1 MNTTEFS
8 GKQDKE
14 ILKKE
19 CKNSHENLLNIL
31 DGVEAVVYAADM
43 ETYEI
48 LFANRYL
55 KDIFGECTGK
65 ICWQTLQSGQPRP
78 CDFCTNSRLL
88 KTDGSPAGIISW
100 EYKNTRNNRWYSVH
114 DQAIHWMD
122 GKIVRLEVAID
133 ITGRKAIEAELRKS
147 AELLEK
153 RVTERTAELTKA
165 NELLEKEIEYRKRA
179 EESLQESETNF
190 RNIIFSNVD
199 GIVLADK
206 IGIVRFINPA
216 AKALFGKKADQLTD
230 NPFAFPVVPGET
242 KEIDIVVDNNEIRKT
257 EMRVVETVWKSEIHY
272 LILLRNITEQKNM
285 EKELLWQAEINE
297 SVAKL
302 SGALLSMVS
311 FHEISFLVLEHAKS
325 MTRSKFGYVGYID
338 EKTGYLISPTLT
350 RDIWNEC
357 QVADKNF
364 VFKEFKGLWGWV
376 LKNKEVLMTNNPEK
390 DHRSTGVPEG
400 HFPVNRFLSVP
411 AIIGEKLVGQ
421 ISLCNSERD
430 YNEKDIIVIK
440 RIAQLYALAIQRIRT
455 EIELKN
461 AKDAAELASRAKS
474 EFLTDMSHEVR
485 TPMNA
490 VLGMTE
496 VTLSTDLTS
505 EQRENLNIVRDSGL
519 NLLSILN
526 DILDLSKIEAGRFE
540 LSKEDIELAGI
551 TDSVLRMFSFQAK
564 EKGIKL
570 SCSFD
575 SDVPKYV
582 KGDPIRLRQIL
593 VNLIGN
599 AVKFT
604 SKGGAEMAVS
614 VKDRQIQDSYSSS
627 HPDTNIEILFCIR
640 DTGCGIPK
648 EKINLIFEN
657 FTQGNGFPV
666 RKYSGT
672 GLGLSI
678 SRRIVKMMGGDIH
691 VESEAGK
698 GSAFSF
704 SAIFERAE
712 GKKNTSPEYKPEY
725 KEPGNISSEIGK
737 SVIRILLA
745 EDNMMN
751 QRLAQILLNKIGFQ
765 ADIAGNGKEAV
776 MFLEKTH
783 YDLVLMDVQMP
794 EMDGLEATR
803 IIRDPE
809 SKVLNHEIP
818 VIAMTAN
825 VMKGDRE
832 RYLDAGMNDYISK
845 PLNMQDIK
853 TAIQKQISEKEKHL

>member
-8 GKQDKE
+8 GKQDKK

-19 CKNSHENLLNIL
+19 CKHSHENLLNIL
-31 DGVEAVVYAADM
+31 DGVEAAVYAADM

-88 KTDGSPAGIISW
+88 KADGSPAGIISW
-100 EYKNTRNNRWYSVH
+100 EYKNTKNNRWYSVH

-153 RVTERTAELTKA
+153 RVAERTAELTKA

-199 GIVLADK
+199 GIVLTDK
-206 IGIVRFINPA
+206 IGIVRFINPS
-216 AKALFGKKADQLTD
+216 AKELFGKKAEQLID

-242 KEIDIVVDNNEIRKT
+242 KEIDIVIDGNETRKT
-257 EMRVVETVWKSEIHY
+257 EMRVVETAWKSEIHY
-272 LILLRNITEQKNM
+272 LILLREITEQKNM
-285 EKELLWQAEINE
+285 EKELLWQAEVNE
-297 SVAKL
+297 SAAKL

-325 MTRSKFGYVGYID
+325 MTGSRFGYVAYID

-350 RDIWNEC
+350 RDIWKEC
-357 QVADKNF
+357 QVPDKNF

-376 LKNKEVLMTNNPEK
+376 LKNKEILMTNNPQN
-390 DHRSTGVPEG
+390 DPRSTGVPDG
-400 HFPVNRFLSVP
+400 HFPIHRFLSVP
-411 AIIGEKLVGQ
+411 ALIGEKLVGQ

-455 EIELKN
+455 EMELKN
-461 AKDAAELASRAKS
+461 AKNAAESANRAKS
-474 EFLTDMSHEVR
+474 EFLTNMSHEVR

-505 EQRENLNIVRDSGL
+505 EQRENLNIVRESGL

-526 DILDLSKIEAGRFE
+526 DILDLSKIEAGIFE
-540 LSKEDIELAGI
+540 LSKEDIELAGVI
-551 TDSVLRMFSFQAK
+551 ASALRMFSFQTK

-570 SCSFD
+570 YSSFKP
-575 SDVPKYV
+575 DVPKYV
-582 KGDPIRLRQIL
+582 KGDPVRLRQVL
-593 VNLIGN
+593 VNLVGN
-599 AVKFT
+599 AVRFT
-604 SKGGAEMAVS
+604 FKGEVEVAVS
-614 VKDRQIQDSYSSS
+614 VKEKQIQD
-627 HPDTNIEILFCIR
+627 NIEILFCIR

-657 FTQGNGFPV
+657 FTQGDGSSV

-678 SRRIVKMMGGDIH
+678 SSRLIKMMGGDIH
-691 VESEAGK
+691 VESEVGK
-698 GSAFSF
+698 GSVFSF
-704 SAIFERAE
+704 SVIFEKAE
-712 GKKNTSPEYKPEY
+712 SKKNTAAESPENKSECQEMNG
-725 KEPGNISSEIGK
+725 KSSEIGK
-737 SVIRILLA
+737 SGIRILLV

-765 ADIAGNGKEAV
+765 ADIADNGKEAV
-776 MFLEKTH
+776 KLLEKKP
-783 YDLVLMDVQMP
+783 YDFVLMDVQMP

-809 SKVLNHEIP
+809 SKVLNHKIP

-845 PLNMQDIK
+845 PLNIQDIK